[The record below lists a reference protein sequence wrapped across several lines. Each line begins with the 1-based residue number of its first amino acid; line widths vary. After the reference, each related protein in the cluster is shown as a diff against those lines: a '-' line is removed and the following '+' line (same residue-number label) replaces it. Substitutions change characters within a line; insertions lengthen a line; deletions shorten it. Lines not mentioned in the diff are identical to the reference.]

1 MLEETVVEGAEWMCL
16 AADREDPPRTEDRQ
30 VAVEGSIAAE
40 IEEPGR
46 SVG

>member
-16 AADREDPPRTEDRQ
+16 AADREDPRTEDRQ
-30 VAVEGSIAAE
+30 VAVGGSIAAE
-40 IEEPGR
+40 IEGPGR